1 MTSALGTARLA
12 IGSAALFGLTALV
25 GACGSSATS
34 SGASSAQSSPAASA
48 PAGTGSATTPATTA
62 TPGGG
67 TGTAGAGSTSTS
79 GAGSTGTSG
88 AGGTGTSAAGG
99 GTARCAT
106 SSLALRQGASQGAAG
121 STFIELDFTNVSH
134 AACTL
139 YGYPGVS
146 FTGGAAHATQIGV
159 AASENGATARQLVTL
174 APGAVAGAELRI
186 VDARNYP
193 IASCNTVTAHYLR
206 VFPPNQLAPLYLAL
220 TSATCSNSTAILTV
234 SAVRAGAGDAS

>member
-1 MTSALGTARLA
+1 MTSASRNARRA
-12 IGSAALFGLTALV
+12 IGSTALV
-25 GACGSSATS
+25 GLAALLAACGSSATS
-34 SGASSAQSSPAASA
+34 AASSASSSPAVSSAQSSPAAS
-48 PAGTGSATTPATTA
+48 TPATPVT
-62 TPGGG
+62 
-67 TGTAGAGSTSTS
+67 TGTPAAGTTPST
-79 GAGSTGTSG
+79 A
-88 AGGTGTSAAGG
+88 AAGG

-106 SSLALRQGASQGAAG
+106 SSLALRQGVSQGAAG
-121 STFIELDFTNVSH
+121 STFTELDFTNISH

-159 AASENGATARQLVTL
+159 AADENGATPRQLVTL

-193 IASCNTVTAHYLR
+193 VASCNTVTAHYLR
-206 VFPPNQLAPLYLAL
+206 VFPPNQLAPLYLSL
-220 TSATCSNSTAILTV
+220 TSPTCSTSTQILTI